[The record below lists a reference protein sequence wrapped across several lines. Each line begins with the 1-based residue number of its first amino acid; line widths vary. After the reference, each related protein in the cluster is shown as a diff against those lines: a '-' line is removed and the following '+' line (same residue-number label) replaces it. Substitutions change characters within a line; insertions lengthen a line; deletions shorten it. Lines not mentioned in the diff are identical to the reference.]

1 MIECMLTTFDNPY
14 DPFDQYD
21 DWLQFD
27 LEAGYSTNSY
37 LARIAMLSES
47 LSDKEVNDE
56 IERAID
62 EIIKYDFRNIYK
74 KVKRDVKEDDRNYEK
89 ETKLLEE
96 QLKLH

>member
-14 DPFDQYD
+14 DPFEQYD
-21 DWLQFD
+21 EWLQFD

-47 LSDKEVNDE
+47 LSDKEVSDE

-74 KVKRDVKEDDRNYEK
+74 KVKKDVKEDDRNYEK

>member
-1 MIECMLTTFDNPY
+1 MLTTFDNPY
-14 DPFDQYD
+14 DPFDQYE

-27 LEAGYSTNSY
+27 LDAGYSTNSY

-47 LSDKEVNDE
+47 LSDKEICDE

-74 KVKRDVKEDDRNYEK
+74 KVKKDVKEDDRDYAK
-89 ETKLLEE
+89 EAKILED
-96 QLKLH
+96 QLKM